1 MEAVTEC
8 LHTRGH
14 PDKGI
19 VEGEGLALL
28 EITT

>member
-8 LHTRGH
+8 LHPHGH

-19 VEGEGLALL
+19 REGEGLAHSLR
-28 EITT
+28 